1 MRRERGEIVSALAE
15 RLRAMMIGPR
25 FKAELSFLPSRYAL
39 VNILLIVGAKKD
51 IKILVVLWLLGRVYT
66 LLSKIS

>member
-1 MRRERGEIVSALAE
+1 MRRERGEIVSALGNDDWSPFQG
-15 RLRAMMIGPR
+15 RTVI
-25 FKAELSFLPSRYAL
+25 PSRYAL

>member
-1 MRRERGEIVSALAE
+1 MRWLSVW
-15 RLRAMMIGPR
+15 AMMIGPR
-25 FKAELSFLPSRYAL
+25 FKAELSHSRYAL

-66 LLSKIS
+66 YSVVVVLFSVKIEAK